1 VSRDS
6 GRDGYVRAGPAA
18 GNRDGRR
25 SDRRRPGRAARATG
39 NPRGIHLFPGRA
51 GRRAFRRRG
60 RRGHGGR
67 TPSPARPGR
76 VRRVRG
82 RPGRGHRGD
91 PGEVSPGARHCGRN
105 GLVEER
111 RKVFRRFR
119 GGLGAQSRAVRHGS
133 VDPGVERPG
142 VRRRGPADP
151 GPGNRAQDGLGRV
164 RGSWARDR
172 RVDPE
177 GLNRGVRHCG
187 RNDCGARPAG
197 PRRGPE
203 ALAPEIRPRAGR
215 RPGPGHRAR
224 GTPGPAHRAGP
235 VAVSHDQGHQGHLD
249 RWDPKAGEDRRTGRP
264 AAARDRPKDPGAGRA
279 TARKPLPE
287 RNPGYQTGR
296 TAARPGGSC
305 DAGRTGRGARR
316 GKGPGRD
323 GRPGTGRL
331 RPGPDHRAESP
342 AGPGCRGR
350 RGRGSAARR
359 CRARGTRPG
368 ANPGEGRSSGHPLPG
383 VNGSAAGRP
392 DEGHRAAPSRAG

>member
-1 VSRDS
+1 
-6 GRDGYVRAGPAA
+6 
-18 GNRDGRR
+18 
-25 SDRRRPGRAARATG
+25 
-39 NPRGIHLFPGRA
+39 
-51 GRRAFRRRG
+51 
-60 RRGHGGR
+60 
-67 TPSPARPGR
+67 
-76 VRRVRG
+76 
-82 RPGRGHRGD
+82 
-91 PGEVSPGARHCGRN
+91 VSPGARHCGRN

-142 VRRRGPADP
+142 VRRRGPADPEAVNRGRAGRGRPGRVRESWARGRRADPEEVSLGARHCGRIARAQGSRRVRRRARGGLGAERRAADHGPADRGVASRRVRRRGPADP